1 MKLFRN
7 WKELATS
14 KVTVWQHRRW
24 NERESSASSSFVA
37 RESNGTVSFRYC
49 FPCLRFSVCS
59 FSSVI
64 ACNGCPNHPDTH
76 LSNCSPTKQMKKM
89 GEREQSRLFTF
100 YGFCATAAITILII
114 HLTHQLNAACE
125 REREKKKREGEVY
138 NYLPRNNETNAVDA
152 RSIQRKHIL
161 FAQTY
166 RPTER

>member
-1 MKLFRN
+1 
-7 WKELATS
+7 
-14 KVTVWQHRRW
+14 
-24 NERESSASSSFVA
+24 
-37 RESNGTVSFRYC
+37 
-49 FPCLRFSVCS
+49 
-59 FSSVI
+59 
-64 ACNGCPNHPDTH
+64 
-76 LSNCSPTKQMKKM
+76 M

-100 YGFCATAAITILII
+100 YGFCATAAITIIII

-125 REREKKKREGEVY
+125 REKKREGEVY